1 MQTDETPSAEPA
13 PAEEA
18 AAAAAME
25 TQAEVSPLK
34 QMQLSFCKLCLKI
47 TCMASLGRGRHS
59 SSVESSL

>member
-25 TQAEVSPLK
+25 TQAEASAIKLRPK
-34 QMQLSFCKLCLKI
+34 QSSFFHI
-47 TCMASLGRGRHS
+47 R
-59 SSVESSL
+59 V

>member
-25 TQAEVSPLK
+25 TQAEASAIELHPKQSRFFQIVSDYNL
-34 QMQLSFCKLCLKI
+34 LCVCREKPPQQ
-47 TCMASLGRGRHS
+47 RH
-59 SSVESSL
+59 

>member
-25 TQAEVSPLK
+25 TQAEASANQAAPKAV
-34 QMQLSFCKLCLKI
+34 QRFCFFF
-47 TCMASLGRGRHS
+47 SD
-59 SSVESSL
+59 